1 MRKRMR
7 GLYNGFDSYVG
18 KVSTLLNYIP
28 ALQNQIE
35 TVEVSF
41 RFLLVNR
48 ENYQGTIKTFGDW
61 YQAQQSSF
69 SHKETYLILCFNQQG
84 QLRGVRG
91 EIESVRREVAS
102 GGGQTVVYR
111 DGGGGSGEVSAYIEN
126 RIVQLESS
134 LGNVKSDLR

>member
-1 MRKRMR
+1 MR

-41 RFLLVNR
+41 RFLLVNL
-48 ENYQGTIKTFGDW
+48 ENYQGTINTFGDW
-61 YQAQQSSF
+61 YQAQRSSF
-69 SHKETYLILCFNQQG
+69 SHKETDLILCFNQQG